1 MNEFREK
8 QQQQQTTESDNN
20 NNNSNNS
27 KKRETIFLDILM
39 EKYFTEPGSISPEN
53 MRSEVN
59 TFILGG
65 HDTTANATIFSLL
78 LIGQHPE
85 VGRKI
90 LEELEEAGL
99 LLQNSQSL
107 PIEIEALKR
116 LRYLEATI
124 KETLRLYPSVQVIAR
139 RLVEE
144 LTLPD
149 GKQIP
154 AGSTV
159 YVPILSLHLDAS
171 VFPDPN
177 SFIPERFLSS
187 SSHSEGTSTAAKN
200 PYAFIP
206 FSAGARS
213 CIG

>member
-8 QQQQQTTESDNN
+8 QQQQQTTETDNN

-124 KETLRLYPSVQVIAR
+124 KETLRLYPSVQAIAR

-149 GKQIP
+149 GKRIP

-177 SFIPERFLSS
+177 SFIPERFLPS
-187 SSHSEGTSTAAKN
+187 SSHSEGTSIAAKN